1 MGGAHYDSED
11 KFLSLVYGC
20 RNNVAVLEKFD
31 TNEVFIFSFK
41 KHDFADRIFTL
52 ILVYRKHSMWMQEFF
67 QMLQYLPATNSVD
80 IVAVDFNFD
89 LLKLPENNLLLSH
102 FTEHIEIV
110 NKATHISGSLIDH
123 VYIKK
128 V

>member
-1 MGGAHYDSED
+1 
-11 KFLSLVYGC
+11 
-20 RNNVAVLEKFD
+20 
-31 TNEVFIFSFK
+31 
-41 KHDFADRIFTL
+41 
-52 ILVYRKHSMWMQEFF
+52 MQEVF
-67 QMLQYLPATNSVD
+67 QMLQYLQATNSVD

-89 LLKLPENNLLLSH
+89 LLKVPENNLLLNH

>member
-1 MGGAHYDSED
+1 
-11 KFLSLVYGC
+11 
-20 RNNVAVLEKFD
+20 
-31 TNEVFIFSFK
+31 
-41 KHDFADRIFTL
+41 
-52 ILVYRKHSMWMQEFF
+52 MQEFF
-67 QMLQYLPATNSVD
+67 QMLQYLQATNSVD

-89 LLKLPENNLLLSH
+89 LLKVPENNLLLNH